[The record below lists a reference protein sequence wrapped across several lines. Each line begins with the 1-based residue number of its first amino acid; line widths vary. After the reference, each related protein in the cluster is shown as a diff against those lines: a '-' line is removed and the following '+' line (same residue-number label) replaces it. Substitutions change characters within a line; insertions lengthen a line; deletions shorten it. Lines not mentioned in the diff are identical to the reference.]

1 MTDEPLPS
9 PLLDLETS
17 VMIELT
23 ITALSHSADG
33 VARHEGRVVF
43 VPFALPGETVRA
55 EIVEEKKGYA
65 RARLVEVITPSPDR
79 IAPRCPNHFH
89 IPSSPHSPASTA
101 CGGCQLQHLAYP
113 AQLRHK
119 TQTVIEQLTRI
130 AGMSQPPVRECLP
143 SPAPFGYRNHIQL
156 SLTAEGAL
164 GYRAAERRERSA
176 SRFSGASSA
185 CARATQS
192 RAIVPIREC
201 PIARPELMEVFA
213 SLKVESASELE
224 RVSLRAGV
232 DDVLVVFEGAAPE
245 VEIDLP
251 VSAALLRPDGGALP
265 LAGRDYVLAEV
276 GGREFKVSA
285 GSFFQVNG
293 AVAALMVEAVL
304 RALELRGGETVLD
317 VYSGVGLFTAF
328 IAPLAGRVIGI
339 ESFEPAV
346 EDAAI
351 NLDEFDNIELY
362 CAPVEAVL
370 PALDVRAEAVLL
382 DPPRAGCSAEVV
394 EALLKMRAP
403 RVVYV
408 SCDPATFA
416 RDAKRLLAGGY
427 TLDFVQPLDMF
438 PQTHHIECVARFTP
452 PRPSQSQLQ

>member
-1 MTDEPLPS
+1 VIDEQLPS
-9 PLLDLETS
+9 PVLDLETS

-79 IAPRCPNHFH
+79 IAPRCPNHLR
-89 IPSSPHSPASTA
+89 IPSSLHHPPSSA

-130 AGMSQPPVRECLP
+130 AGMPQPPVRECLP

-164 GYRAAERRERSA
+164 GYRAVERRKRSA
-176 SRFSGASSA
+176 SPFSGAA
-185 CARATQS
+185 QS

-201 PIARPELMEVFA
+201 PIARPELMVVFA
-213 SLKVESASELE
+213 SLRVESDSELE

-293 AVAALMVEAVL
+293 AVAAMLVDEVL

-346 EDAAI
+346 EDAAT

-427 TLDFVQPLDMF
+427 ALDFVQPLDMF

-452 PRPSQSQLQ
+452 PRPSQSQPQ

>member
-1 MTDEPLPS
+1 
-9 PLLDLETS
+9 
-17 VMIELT
+17 MIELT
-23 ITALSHSADG
+23 ITALSHSAEG

-55 EIVEEKKGYA
+55 EIVEAKKGYA
-65 RARLVEVITPSPDR
+65 RARLVEVVTPSPDR
-79 IAPRCPNHFH
+79 IAPRCPHHFH
-89 IPSSPHSPASTA
+89 IPSSPQPPPSTA

-113 AQLRHK
+113 AQLAHK

-130 AGMSQPPVRECLP
+130 AGRPQPPVRACLP

-156 SLTAEGAL
+156 SLTVEGQL
-164 GYRAAERRERSA
+164 GYRTA
-176 SRFSGASSA
+176 
-185 CARATQS
+185 QS

-201 PIARPELMEVFA
+201 PIAEPELMDVFA
-213 SLKVESASELE
+213 QLNIESDSPSPVAERRDSEGVGSGGVERL
-224 RVSLRAGV
+224 SLRAGV
-232 DDVLVVFEGAAPE
+232 DDVLVLFEGEAPE

-251 VSAALLRPDGGALP
+251 VSAALLRPDGSALP
-265 LAGRDYVLAEV
+265 LAGRDYVIAEV
-276 GGREFKVSA
+276 RGREFKVSA

-293 AVAALMVEAVL
+293 AVAAMLVDEVL
-304 RALELRGGETVLD
+304 RALELRGGETVFD

-328 IAPLAGRVIGI
+328 IAPRAGRVVGI

-362 CAPVEAVL
+362 CAPVEEVL

-382 DPPRAGCSAEVV
+382 DPPRAGCSVEVV
-394 EALLKMRAP
+394 EALLKRRAP

-416 RDAKRLLAGGY
+416 RDAKRMIAGGY

-438 PQTHHIECVARFTP
+438 PQTHHIECVARFT
-452 PRPSQSQLQ
+452 LL